1 MGSKNTL
8 SLDENAIILP
18 SAPEGAPSG
27 RTPLPKI
34 PREFFE
40 RSTGKAVFFLAYAF
54 ALWLLPAAGI
64 YRLAVASS
72 PGWEIKAPVIFLLA
86 LVAQQGL
93 HLFGWIGHESFHFNL
108 FRGKKANVATGLI
121 FSSLIVGH
129 NGFGF
134 ALSHWHHHRF
144 TNQPED
150 PDWQVFARFR
160 TALSRFLFARLMA
173 DVRYL
178 GNGLLAATGKWD
190 WDMRGFPLNESEI
203 RWYARANLLVSG
215 FWIALFGT
223 LIYRHPVP
231 GLLAIGLPLLLL
243 TLLTGLRPYLEHAGT
258 GKTLFTT
265 SRTRT
270 SPLLSA
276 FYYFNNY
283 HLEHHLYPR
292 VPCYN
297 LARVHRWLSLK
308 GLLSGEGALIEKG
321 FWNNLRY
328 VTRRYQY
335 PSA

>member
-1 MGSKNTL
+1 MGSQTATFPDGNVIT
-8 SLDENAIILP
+8 S
-18 SAPEGAPSG
+18 SSPEFSSSG

-40 RSTGKAVFFLAYAF
+40 RSTGKAVFFLVYAL
-54 ALWLLPAAGI
+54 ALWLVPASGI
-64 YRLAVASS
+64 YALAVHASLA
-72 PGWEIKAPVIFLLA
+72 WAVKAPLIFLLA

-108 FRGKKANVATGLI
+108 FRGKKANVATGLL

-178 GNGLLAATGKWD
+178 GNGLLAARGKWD
-190 WDMRGFPLNESEI
+190 RDMRGFPLNPSEI
-203 RWYARANLLVSG
+203 RWYARLNLLVSG

-223 LIYRHPVP
+223 LIARHPLP
-231 GLLAIGLPLLLL
+231 GLLAIGLPLLLI

-276 FYYFNNY
+276 FYFYNNY

-297 LARVHRWLSLK
+297 LARVHRWLGEK
-308 GLLSGEGALIEKG
+308 GLLAREGALIEHG
-321 FWNNLRY
+321 FLNNLRY
-328 VTRRYQY
+328 VTSRFQY

>member
-1 MGSKNTL
+1 MDFQTPIPVIEESIT
-8 SLDENAIILP
+8 SV
-18 SAPEGAPSG
+18 SVPEEVSSG

-40 RSTGKAVFFLAYAF
+40 RSTGKAVFFLLYAT

-64 YRLAVASS
+64 YRLASDGS
-72 PGWEIKAPVIFLLA
+72 LGWGIKAPAIFLLA

-108 FRGKKANVATGLI
+108 FKSKKANVATGLL

-178 GNGLLAATGKWD
+178 GNGLLAAAGKWD
-190 WDMRGFPLNESEI
+190 KDMRGFPLGPSEI
-203 RWYARANLLVSG
+203 RWYARANLLVSA
-215 FWIALFGT
+215 FWLLLFGT
-223 LIYRHPVP
+223 LVDLHPVP
-231 GLLAIGLPLLLL
+231 GLLSVGLPLLLI

-258 GKTLFTT
+258 GRSLFTT

-283 HLEHHLYPR
+283 HLEHHLSPR

-297 LARVHRWLSLK
+297 LARVHHWLSEK
-308 GLLSGEGALIEKG
+308 GFLAKGGALVEHG

-335 PSA
+335 PGQ